1 MKYRY
6 KPYSYERRR
15 RPLFLKLIRRLA
27 ILSLLFLSFYALFL
41 SLGGRPQLEGVESL
55 KFIPAEGEYN
65 LKVKNRKIKSARLYL
80 EQEGKGYKLFEE
92 NFPEGTDFLKIS
104 INAKALGIKEGDA
117 KVKLWVSA
125 GFLREREYTI
135 DAKADLTPP
144 SLEILSY
151 PTSLREGSVGV
162 LKVKSNGAEVSLEW
176 DGKKVLMTPVSPEGY
191 VALFPAPLNVEG
203 IDLLITAKD
212 QASNSAR
219 RTLRIAIKRANFKK
233 EQARDNR

>member
-1 MKYRY
+1 VKYRY

-65 LKVKNRKIKSARLYL
+65 LKVKNGKIKSARLYV
-80 EQEGKGYKLFEE
+80 EQEGKGYKVFEG

-144 SLEILSY
+144 SLEIFSY

-162 LKVKSNGAEVSLEW
+162 LKVKSDGVEVSLEW

-191 VALFPAPLNVEG
+191 VALFPATLGVEG
-203 IDLLITAKD
+203 IDLRITAKD
-212 QASNSAR
+212 QAGNSAQ

-233 EQARDNR
+233 ERIETN